1 MTHQLGII
9 GYPLRHSISPAFQQ
23 EAFDYQGIDA
33 KYSLWEFPPNRL
45 TEYLKWVR
53 SQDVLGFNVTIPYK
67 ESIMPM
73 LDDVDQSARQIG
85 AVNTVVARNGHLVG
99 FNTDA
104 EGFCRALKEE
114 AKFKIRGSCPVILGA
129 GGSARAVASVLLKE
143 GATRVVIA
151 NRSLERSELLARSL
165 RDQFNVEIMGVD
177 LSYATLKRYLKESPA
192 TDLIVHCTSVGMAH
206 GPHPTGSLLPEELVP
221 PTALVYDLVYN
232 PPETPLLSAA
242 KKAGA
247 PVMGGLSML
256 VYQGAAGFFLWT
268 GTHPSIEV
276 MHSAAYRALE

>member
-1 MTHQLGII
+1 MTVQLGII

-67 ESIMPM
+67 ESIIPM

-85 AVNTVVARNGHLVG
+85 AVNTVVVRNGHLAG

-104 EGFCRALKEE
+104 EGFCRALKKE
-114 AKFKIRGSCPVILGA
+114 AKFKIRGSFPLILGA

-143 GATRVVIA
+143 GATRVVIV
-151 NRSLERSELLARSL
+151 NRSLQRSELLARNL
-165 RDQFNVEIMGVD
+165 RDQFDGEIMGVD
-177 LSYATLKRYLKESPA
+177 LSYATLKRYLNGSPA

-206 GPHPTGSLLPEELVP
+206 GPNPTGSLLPEELVP
-221 PTALVYDLVYN
+221 HTALVYDLVYN

-268 GTHPSIEV
+268 GIHPSIEV